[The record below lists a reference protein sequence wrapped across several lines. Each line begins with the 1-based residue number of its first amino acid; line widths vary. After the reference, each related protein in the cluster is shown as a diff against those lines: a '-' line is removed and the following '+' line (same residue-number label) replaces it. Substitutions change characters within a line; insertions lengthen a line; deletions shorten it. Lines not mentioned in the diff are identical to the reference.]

1 MGVNIPLPGQ
11 PVRGSK
17 TGKPIMA
24 LFDMLGRSWSLGV
37 IWQLANG
44 PMTFRVLQ
52 EKCDGVAPSVLNKRL
67 KELSG
72 CGFVERGEGGY
83 QLSDSGAELFSL
95 LQPLGGWSDEWGSK
109 ISPKKS

>member
-1 MGVNIPLPGQ
+1 MAVNIPLPGQ

-37 IWQLANG
+37 IWQLAKG

-52 EKCDGVAPSVLNKRL
+52 ERCDGVAPSVLNNRL
-67 KELSG
+67 KELKG
-72 CGFVERGEGGY
+72 CGFVERGADGY
-83 QLSDSGAELFSL
+83 QLTPIGRELFAL
-95 LQPLGGWSDEWGSK
+95 IHPLGHWSEHWADEL
-109 ISPKKS
+109 P